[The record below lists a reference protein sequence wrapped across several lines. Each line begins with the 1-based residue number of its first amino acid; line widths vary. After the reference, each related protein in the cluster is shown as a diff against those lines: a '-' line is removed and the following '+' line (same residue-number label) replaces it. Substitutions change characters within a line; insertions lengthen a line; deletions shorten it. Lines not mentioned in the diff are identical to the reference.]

1 LNNCLFSY
9 VIIGITRDNFE
20 GRHVTRLSYEAYEP
34 MALQELNGLCDS
46 ARQKFT
52 DIKHIA
58 IYHRLGL
65 VVN

>member
-1 LNNCLFSY
+1 LFSY